1 MTQVEELEI
10 VSLDTRYEGLKA
22 KDFNQEVKLLCKM
35 AQQGTSIPLLI
46 TVVGGIPV
54 ILDGFKRYRAAL
66 KLNWPTIPCKKIGQ
80 GESEGII
87 ELLLLRRGLKMSLYE
102 EACFIIE
109 LHGQQGLTVSDI
121 AQKIGRSMAWASMR
135 INFFSNMSKSVKEN
149 IQSGRFPLH
158 AWMHSVKPF
167 TRVNDKNR
175 KIVDEFVETVS
186 KEKHSLRDIEILSK
200 LWFEGDEK
208 LRDEIRKG
216 HGGWLLNNANKAVEQ
231 GEILSANEQKFLK
244 DLYLLEKMAI
254 KNSTCQLNSFVNS
267 SQDFKVQVILSC
279 RNISGLIGPL
289 KLKMEELYAKFG
301 AA

>member
-22 KDFNQEVKLLCKM
+22 KDPSQEVKLLGKM
-35 AQQGTSIPLLI
+35 AQQGTTIPLLI
-46 TVVGGIPV
+46 TMIGDIPV

-66 KLNWPTIPCKKIGQ
+66 KLNWPTIPCKQIGQ
-80 GESEGII
+80 GELDGII

-109 LHGQQGLTVSDI
+109 LHRQQGLTVTDI
-121 AQKIGRSMAWASMR
+121 AQKIGRSVAWASMR
-135 INFFSNMSKSVKEN
+135 INFFANMSHSVKEN

-186 KEKHSLRDIEILSK
+186 KDKHSLRDIEILSK
-200 LWFEGDEK
+200 LWFEGNEK
-208 LRDEIRKG
+208 LRDEIRIG
-216 HGGWLLNNANKAVEQ
+216 NGRWLINNANKDVEQ
-231 GEILSANEQKFLK
+231 GEIFSANEQQFLK
-244 DLYLLEKMAI
+244 DLYLLEKIAR
-254 KNSTCQLNSFVNS
+254 KNSACQLKSFVNS
-267 SQDFKVQVILSC
+267 SQNFKVQVHLSC
-279 RNISGLIGPL
+279 SSIIGLIGPL
-289 KLKMEELYAKFG
+289 KLKIEELYAKFG